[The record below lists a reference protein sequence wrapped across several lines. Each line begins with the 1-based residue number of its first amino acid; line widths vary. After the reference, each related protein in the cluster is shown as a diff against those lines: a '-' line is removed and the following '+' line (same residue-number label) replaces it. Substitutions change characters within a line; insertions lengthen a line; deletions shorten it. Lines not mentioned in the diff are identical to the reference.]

1 MGVLEEIG
9 SKATNAADALR
20 EAQTLV
26 EAASQI
32 SLDLEQSAAA
42 HGWSG
47 IAEAMNAAQEATD
60 HTLTAIDS
68 SLTATTEG
76 LTALA
81 VITQDLSKTEV
92 AGKLANIQDRFKSAQ
107 DAALAAGNA
116 LDDAKTGAQQTDA
129 QQLLDL
135 LDSAE
140 AHLDEARRV
149 LESATEDAAT
159 EQSAAEAWGKGTGRD
174 AAAGAPS
181 PPSARAAGG
190 SGSPSGPGSQ
200 AAKPSQDQRVADV
213 LKRKKGSIKNAPLG
227 GGSPSWDD
235 FSKMTMRDIEAG
247 ARANKPGYKTAL
259 KLLRDRRFNR

>member
-1 MGVLEEIG
+1 MIQPRPTPTDRPRKQRLDHRPRLIRNH
-9 SKATNAADALR
+9 SPLTHPTILADR
-20 EAQTLV
+20 HPQP
-26 EAASQI
+26 
-32 SLDLEQSAAA
+32 LDQ
-42 HGWSG
+42 H
-47 IAEAMNAAQEATD
+47 
-60 HTLTAIDS
+60 
-68 SLTATTEG
+68 
-76 LTALA
+76 
-81 VITQDLSKTEV
+81 
-92 AGKLANIQDRFKSAQ
+92 
-107 DAALAAGNA
+107 ALAAGNA

-159 EQSAAEAWGKGTGRD
+159 EQLAAEAWGKGTGRD

-190 SGSPSGPGSQ
+190 GGSPSGPGSQ
-200 AAKPSQDQRVADV
+200 AAKASQDQRVADV